1 MLTKRWDAE
10 LSFYIPSIYW
20 TPSSTWWTWIINN
33 FSTYWGPIYSLA
45 PLGKDLLCTDF
56 GRICE
61 IFCIKKTL
69 CLFWN
74 DSFRYSVLASLEPR
88 SSTRNEH
95 DSLTNI
101 TKKSNNFPYNFL
113 SNNLVFSDELSSI
126 KTFNRS
132 SISFVKEVPMFHK
145 HHLAKQCKVGLTY
158 CTLTLDLW
166 NNVFLQLLLFG
177 STVHVSVVT
186 ITVVV
191 SFVSPAWKLEVH
203 LILFI
208 QYLCS
213 TPKLY
218 HILLVFP
225 LLLLHGS
232 NHAVR

>member
-1 MLTKRWDAE
+1 MVANQERQYLH
-10 LSFYIPSIYW
+10 
-20 TPSSTWWTWIINN
+20 
-33 FSTYWGPIYSLA
+33 LA
-45 PLGKDLLCTDF
+45 KNSKD
-56 GRICE
+56 
-61 IFCIKKTL
+61 K
-69 CLFWN
+69 
-74 DSFRYSVLASLEPR
+74 SFRKVCKLGPRVYSVLASLEPR

-191 SFVSPAWKLEVH
+191 SFVSPA
-203 LILFI
+203 
-208 QYLCS
+208 
-213 TPKLY
+213 
-218 HILLVFP
+218 
-225 LLLLHGS
+225 
-232 NHAVR
+232 